1 MNSNGRFVFVDGL
14 SGQISSTNTT
24 SKREKVLRSTRVND
38 VEREIGQALGELRTQ
53 KKVLIVDQIDALLAI
68 SEDDV
73 TSSKLSNMILS
84 LREVSALTE
93 LVCRRFTQEC

>member
-1 MNSNGRFVFVDGL
+1 MDGL